1 MRAGRVALPP
11 DDGPTAGIRCAD
23 AKVCNRQ
30 QREELLEQWA
40 QIHDRG
46 HLVRNEGNLR
56 PDPAAL
62 RREPADPTATQK
74 AFRIGLDSSFG
85 ALPPDVERVEPGL
98 QTVRGGLANYEHAA
112 PAESLLPHRAADLA
126 PNITGD
132 DYLERGARELGGEV
146 ARRGGLENQESV
158 SGEQ

>member
-1 MRAGRVALPP
+1 V
-11 DDGPTAGIRCAD
+11 
-23 AKVCNRQ
+23 K
-30 QREELLEQWA
+30 
-40 QIHDRG
+40 
-46 HLVRNEGNLR
+46 
-56 PDPAAL
+56 
-62 RREPADPTATQK
+62 
-74 AFRIGLDSSFG
+74 
-85 ALPPDVERVEPGL
+85 RVEPGL